1 VRGWPGGSRVDNRA
15 HHQVLRRNS
24 EVLSGLSAGLD
35 TSAAFRYFA
44 SVCRYLYALDGV
56 FPVSSALLP
65 ILILT
70 SVIGLFMLGY
80 RIVIF
85 ILNLVRG
92 AGIK

>member
-1 VRGWPGGSRVDNRA
+1 MIIALIIKFFDAILKFLVDSLP
-15 HHQVLRRNS
+15 VF
-24 EVLSGLSAGLD
+24 D